1 MSGKAPIFEETV
13 RNYLAQ
19 VAQIDLA
26 GIAETL
32 AITVEQGEALIP
44 FLGKTYRVSS
54 SGVFDDSGLEPIHAI
69 RIVLCRYL
77 LLAPPALPRQGED
90 WVSYKDFRDAA
101 PFVYGFVNNSER
113 AIARNFYRTPW
124 YELPASSR
132 PSGGASAGAWNS
144 PTSSPASFRP
154 CPESRCCSCLMT
166 RMKTFRPNAP
176 CCFNAGRKNFWIWNA
191 WLSSAGCWPIPWPKR
206 PAWGNGPSCDRVQT
220 AFKR

>member
-19 VAQIDLA
+19 VTQIDLA

-101 PFVYGFVNNSER
+101 PFVSGFVNNSER
-113 AIARNFYRTPW
+113 TIARNF
-124 YELPASSR
+124 
-132 PSGGASAGAWNS
+132 SGRLEQLRQAAGRLEAF
-144 PTSSPASFRP
+144 SPALELSYQFTGQIQALP
-154 CPESRCCSCLMT
+154 QIPLLLLFNDEDEDFPAQCSLLFQRRAEKFLDMECL
-166 RMKTFRPNAP
+166 AIIGWLLADILGQE
-176 CCFNAGRKNFWIWNA
+176 AGLAQR
-191 WLSSAGCWPIPWPKR
+191 S
-206 PAWGNGPSCDRVQT
+206 VM
-220 AFKR
+220 

>member
-54 SGVFDDSGLEPIHAI
+54 SGVFDDSDLEPIHAI

-101 PFVYGFVNNSER
+101 PFVNGFVNNSER
-113 AIARNFYRTPW
+113 AIARNF
-124 YELPASSR
+124 
-132 PSGGASAGAWNS
+132 SGRLEKLREA
-144 PTSSPASFRP
+144 
-154 CPESRCCSCLMT
+154 
-166 RMKTFRPNAP
+166 
-176 CCFNAGRKNFWIWNA
+176 AGRLGAVPPALELSYQFTGQIQALPQIPLLLLFNDEDEDFPAQCTLLFQRRAEKFLDMECLAIIG
-191 WLSSAGCWPIPWPKR
+191 WLLADTLAEKAGLAGR
-206 PAWGNGPSCDRVQT
+206 TVM
-220 AFKR
+220 

>member
-54 SGVFDDSGLEPIHAI
+54 SPVCLTPRDLEPIHAI

-101 PFVYGFVNNSER
+101 PFVNGFVNNSER
-113 AIARNFYRTPW
+113 AIARNF
-124 YELPASSR
+124 
-132 PSGGASAGAWNS
+132 SGRLEQLRKA
-144 PTSSPASFRP
+144 
-154 CPESRCCSCLMT
+154 
-166 RMKTFRPNAP
+166 
-176 CCFNAGRKNFWIWNA
+176 AGRLEAVPPALELSYQFTGQIQALPQIPLLLLFNDEDEDFPAQCTLLFQRRAEKFLDMECLAIIG
-191 WLSSAGCWPIPWPKR
+191 WLLADALAEKAGLAGR
-206 PAWGNGPSCDRVQT
+206 TVM
-220 AFKR
+220 